1 VLTVREQTVD
11 FQVFDVIINAVK
23 ARIKREIYT
32 WATVIAVVL
41 VLRAIFVEAYVIPTA
56 SMEKTLLIGDALL
69 VNRFIYG
76 VKIPIP
82 LTTKQIPI
90 IPGRLP
96 NRGEIIVFRYPFEN
110 KDFVKGG
117 VAVENDTVQLIN
129 KVLYVN
135 GKQIDEPYVRHSD
148 RNVIRGVVA
157 ENQSYQ
163 KRWEEAELPSLIG
176 YKVRDNFGPVVVPE
190 DCIFAMGDNRDNSA
204 DSRFWGP
211 LHKRYLKGKPL
222 FIYFSFDPGG
232 EVSNFFEVFKFWQ
245 WKAIRMNRIGDV
257 I

>member
-1 VLTVREQTVD
+1 
-11 FQVFDVIINAVK
+11 VK
-23 ARIKREIYT
+23 ARLKREIYT
-32 WATVIAVVL
+32 WTTVIIIVL
-41 VLRAIFVEAYVIPTA
+41 ILRAIFVEAYVIPTA

-82 LTTKQIPI
+82 FSSEQIPI
-90 IPGRLP
+90 IPGRMP
-96 NRGEIIVFRYPFEN
+96 QRGEIVVFRYPFEN
-110 KDFVKGG
+110 KDFVKRC
-117 VAVENDTVQLIN
+117 VAVENDTVQLID

-135 GKQIDEPYVRHSD
+135 GKEINEPYVRHSD
-148 RNVIRGVVA
+148 RNIVRGVSA
-157 ENQSYQ
+157 ERNLYQ
-163 KRWEEAELPSLIG
+163 HKWEEAELADLIG
-176 YKVRDNFGPVVVPE
+176 YQVRDNFGPVVVPE

-211 LHKRYLKGKPL
+211 LHKKYLKGKPL

-232 EVSNFFEVFKFWQ
+232 EVSSFIEVFKI
-245 WKAIRMNRIGDV
+245 WKWKSIRLYRIGRV